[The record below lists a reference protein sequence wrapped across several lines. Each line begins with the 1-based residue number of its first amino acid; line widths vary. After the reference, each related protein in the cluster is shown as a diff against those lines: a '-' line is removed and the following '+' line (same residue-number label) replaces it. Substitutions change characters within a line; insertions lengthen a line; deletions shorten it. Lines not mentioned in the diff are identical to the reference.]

1 MFIKDHEKAELL
13 RSFPN
18 IELSY
23 ETIVHKKVYNYD
35 FVSAIPEG
43 AKYFVWFT
51 IFRDQNVCLL
61 LEISDNK
68 QISNIEVV
76 PCCFKDNLCYGA
88 GSILYGTLFIKD
100 SIRFFACEDIFY
112 SSGASLDNNKIMRK
126 YYYLQAILK
135 NDINQLNYFHN
146 SIYFGLPL
154 MKNDHD
160 SLLKESSLLPYK
172 VSCFHYIKHCGK
184 RDIKSLSY
192 VKVQQ
197 NPTYE
202 KEVKR
207 EKVMVFK
214 VKPDIQNDIYHLY
227 TADSHYVGVG
237 YISNYNNSVMMNKL
251 FRNIKENQNLDA
263 LEESDDE
270 EEFQNDKIDK
280 HVYLDREE
288 NMACTYNY
296 KFKKW
301 EPLRVANEGKG
312 EKLTSKKDLYYME
325 KNKA

>member
-1 MFIKDHEKAELL
+1 MFIKDHEKAEIL

-35 FVSAIPEG
+35 FVVAIPEG
-43 AKYFVWFT
+43 VKYFVWFT

-61 LEISDNK
+61 LEISENK

-76 PCCFKDNLCYGA
+76 PCCFKDNLCYGV
-88 GSILYGTLFIKD
+88 GTILYGTLFLKD
-100 SIRFFACEDIFY
+100 SIRFFACENIFY
-112 SSGASLDNNKIMRK
+112 SSGSSIDSKKIIKK
-126 YYYLQAILK
+126 YYYLNSLLK
-135 NDINQLNYFHN
+135 NDLNQLIYFEN
-146 SIYFGLPL
+146 SIFIGLPL
-154 MKNDHD
+154 MKKNDS
-160 SLLKESSLLPYK
+160 SLLKEVSFLPYK
-172 VSCFHYIKHCGK
+172 ISCFHYINHNYKTE
-184 RDIKSLSY
+184 IKSLSY
-192 VKVQQ
+192 EKFNQKSI
-197 NPTYE
+197 PE

-207 EKVMVFK
+207 EKVIVFK
-214 VKPDIQNDIYHLY
+214 VKPDLQNDIYHLY
-227 TADSHYVGVG
+227 TADDHYMGIG

-270 EEFQNDKIDK
+270 EEFQDDRIDK
-280 HVYLDREE
+280 YVYLDREL
-288 NMACTYNY
+288 NMACTYNH

-312 EKLTSKKDLYYME
+312 EKVAFKKDSYYME

>member
-35 FVSAIPEG
+35 FVVAIPEG
-43 AKYFVWFT
+43 MKYFVWFT

-61 LEISDNK
+61 LEISEHK

-88 GSILYGTLFIKD
+88 GTILYGTLFLKD
-100 SIRFFACEDIFY
+100 SIRFFACENIFY
-112 SSGASLDNNKIMRK
+112 CSGASIDSKKTMQK
-126 YYYLQAILK
+126 YYYLHSLLK
-135 NDINQLNYFHN
+135 NDLNQLCYFEN
-146 SIYFGLPL
+146 SIFIGLPL
-154 MKNDHD
+154 MKKGDNC
-160 SLLKESSLLPYK
+160 LLKEVSLLPYK
-172 VSCFHYIKHCGK
+172 ISCFHYVNHNYKTE
-184 RDIKSLSY
+184 IKSLSY
-192 VKVQQ
+192 GKVRQ
-197 NPTYE
+197 NSTPE

-207 EKVMVFK
+207 EKVIVFK
-214 VKPDIQNDIYHLY
+214 VKPDLQNDIYHLY
-227 TADSHYVGVG
+227 TADDHYMGVG
-237 YISNYNNSVMMNKL
+237 YISNYNNSVMMNNL

-270 EEFQNDKIDK
+270 EEFQDDRIDK
-280 HVYLDREE
+280 YVYLDREL
-288 NMACTYNY
+288 NMACTYNH

-312 EKLTSKKDLYYME
+312 EKLAFKKDLYYME

>member
-35 FVSAIPEG
+35 FVVAIPEG
-43 AKYFVWFT
+43 VKYFVWFT

-61 LEISDNK
+61 LEISEHK
-68 QISNIEVV
+68 QISNIEIV
-76 PCCFKDNLCYGA
+76 PCCFKDNLCYGV
-88 GSILYGTLFIKD
+88 GTILYGTLFVKD
-100 SIRFFACEDIFY
+100 GIRFFAFEDIFY
-112 SSGASLDNNKIMRK
+112 CSGASLDNKIMRK
-126 YYYLQAILK
+126 YYYLQSLLK
-135 NDINQLNYFHN
+135 NDLSQLIYFEN
-146 SIYFGLPL
+146 SIFFGLPL
-154 MKNDHD
+154 MKKDHD
-160 SLLKESSLLPYK
+160 SLLKEASLLPYK
-172 VSCFHYIKHCGK
+172 VSCFHYIKHYGK

-192 VKVQQ
+192 GKVHQ
-197 NPTYE
+197 NSGYE

-214 VKPDIQNDIYHLY
+214 VKPDLQNDIYHLY
-227 TADSHYVGVG
+227 AADDYYVGVG

-270 EEFQNDKIDK
+270 EEFQDDKIDK
-280 HVYLDREE
+280 YVYLDREE
-288 NMACTYNY
+288 NMVCTYNY

-301 EPLRVANEGKG
+301 EPVTIANEGKG
-312 EKLTSKKDLYYME
+312 EKLAFKKDVYYME